1 MNKKN
6 TNGFVP
12 FTGTVEELLSH
23 METVDSDRVE
33 RVMVDQT
40 EDVTLSDDEAISLIK
55 SESNVGDEEALS
67 ILKEVKR
74 TAIQDAITKL
84 VDMGFIEVS
93 SYDDENQPLYELTEY
108 GKAFAGSLREKKSW
122 YLVDK
127 CKRSG
132 RLINVGG

>member
-74 TAIQDAITKL
+74 TVIQGAITKL

-108 GKAFAGSLREKKSW
+108 GKTFAGSLREKKS
-122 YLVDK
+122 
-127 CKRSG
+127 
-132 RLINVGG
+132 